1 MEPLQVES
9 HDQAK
14 TECSWIRG
22 ETEASA
28 DATVM
33 TIILLKFSL
42 DLFNYWKKKVM
53 FENGCRVLTIRHQNV
68 HFWKSADDTVIFINA
83 RYSHKSIKSAFAFR
97 KVLETFLRGLGPHW
111 HDSIA
116 RLLQICQLF
125 KHIPEVLSW
134 NKIWESGDHSHQLVW
149 HQQPFTATL
158 ITFLSLCDAQFD
170 LQQLILSVAKCVD
183 CI

>member
-42 DLFNYWKKKVM
+42 DLFNYWKKK

-134 NKIWESGDHSHQLVW
+134 NKIWESGDHSHQSVW